1 MLRRLSSSTHA
12 SKHRHP
18 ALPHTFTSAI
28 PAATGRQPL
37 DATSSFKQGA
47 IITTHNLLYHTRARE
62 PAIAAMAPPL
72 TPPALSTTTPDKPV
86 EPESLATTRNIIIAV
101 FVLGAVAGQVLVAK
115 RNTQTLKTI
124 AKRKGVK
131 FEKPPKS
138 KNDDDWF

>member
-1 MLRRLSSSTHA
+1 
-12 SKHRHP
+12 
-18 ALPHTFTSAI
+18 
-28 PAATGRQPL
+28 
-37 DATSSFKQGA
+37 
-47 IITTHNLLYHTRARE
+47 
-62 PAIAAMAPPL
+62 MAPPL
-72 TPPALSTTTPDKPV
+72 TPPAPSTTTPDKPV